1 LAAPAPLDPR
11 KSLFRK
17 VEKAIQTIEKSVDV
31 ASTVASAAGAVIENF
46 QEDLGVV
53 GGRLYERRDHGYE
66 ITRTFGQAKPVP
78 AGITVPL
85 DYPPIERVIDD
96 GVVVLDLNAPGVDR
110 AFEEKIGA
118 DRFAAIAV
126 GDDKFILSFS
136 VDPVAADEDLL
147 VSLGILRHAVDQKIR
162 QEKMETL
169 LEEARQIQASI
180 LPRRLPR
187 IGTFDI
193 AARSQPAEIV
203 GGDFYDL
210 IPTSEQIVGI
220 AIADASGHGLPAA
233 LQVRDVYTGL
243 RMGVARDFKIVKTVE
258 RLNRII
264 HESRLTSKF
273 VSLFYGELEAS
284 GNFIYVNAGHN
295 PPIVVR
301 ERESIL
307 LRQTGMVLGPSR
319 DAAYSRGFVT
329 LEIGDVLVL
338 YTDGIVEAVDG
349 RDQEFGIERLKRVVS
364 QNRERTAEEIVTA
377 ILQQVSTFTRGA
389 VAQDDRTLLVIRR
402 GSTPPPEKRQ
412 SAEIAIPAQ
421 G

>member
-1 LAAPAPLDPR
+1 
-11 KSLFRK
+11 
-17 VEKAIQTIEKSVDV
+17 
-31 ASTVASAAGAVIENF
+31 
-46 QEDLGVV
+46 
-53 GGRLYERRDHGYE
+53 
-66 ITRTFGQAKPVP
+66 
-78 AGITVPL
+78 
-85 DYPPIERVIDD
+85 
-96 GVVVLDLNAPGVDR
+96 
-110 AFEEKIGA
+110 
-118 DRFAAIAV
+118 
-126 GDDKFILSFS
+126 
-136 VDPVAADEDLL
+136 
-147 VSLGILRHAVDQKIR
+147 
-162 QEKMETL
+162 M
-169 LEEARQIQASI
+169 
-180 LPRRLPR
+180 
-187 IGTFDI
+187 FDI
-193 AARSQPAEIV
+193 AARSEPAEIV
-203 GGDFYDL
+203 GGDFYDI

-295 PPIVVR
+295 PPILVR

-329 LEIGDVLVL
+329 LDIGDVLVL

-349 RDQEFGIERLKRVVS
+349 RDQEFGIDRLKRVVA
-364 QNRERTAEEIVTA
+364 QNRDRTADEIVAA
-377 ILQQVSTFTRGA
+377 ILQQVSAFTRGA

-402 GSTPPPEKRQ
+402 GSAPPPEKRQ

>member
-1 LAAPAPLDPR
+1 MVAPAPLDPR

-31 ASTVASAAGAVIENF
+31 ASTVAAAAGAVIENF
-46 QEDLGVV
+46 QDDLGVV

-66 ITRTFGQAKPVP
+66 ITRTFGQVKPVP
-78 AGITVPL
+78 SGLTVPL
-85 DYPPIERVIDD
+85 DYPPIEKVIDE
-96 GVVVLDLNAPGVDR
+96 GVVVLDLSAPGVDR
-110 AFEEKIGA
+110 EFEEKIGA

-187 IGTFDI
+187 LGTFDI

-210 IPTSEQIVGI
+210 IPTSEQILGI

-301 ERESIL
+301 ERESVL

-338 YTDGIVEAVDG
+338 YTDGIVEAVDD
-349 RDQEFGIERLKRVVS
+349 RDQEFGIERLKRAVA
-364 QNRERTAEEIVTA
+364 QNREGTAEEIVNA
-377 ILQQVSTFTRGA
+377 ILQHVSAFTRGA
-389 VAQDDRTLLVIRR
+389 VAQDDRTLLVVRR
-402 GSTPPPEKRQ
+402 GASPPPEKRL
-412 SAEIAIPAQ
+412 SAEIAIPAR

>member
-1 LAAPAPLDPR
+1 MAAPAPLDPR

-46 QEDLGVV
+46 QDDLGVR

-66 ITRTFGQAKPVP
+66 ITRTFGEVKAVP
-78 AGITVPL
+78 SGLCVPL
-85 DYPPIERVIDD
+85 DYAPIEKVIDE

-180 LPRRLPR
+180 LPKRLPR
-187 IGTFDI
+187 IGAFDI
-193 AARSQPAEIV
+193 SARSQPAEIV

-210 IPTSEQIVGI
+210 IPMSDQIVGI

-243 RMGVARDFKIVKTVE
+243 RMGVARDFKIVRTVE

-295 PPIVVR
+295 PPIVAR

-329 LEIGDVLVL
+329 LDVGDVLVL
-338 YTDGIVEAVDG
+338 YTDGIVEATDA
-349 RDQEFGIERLKRVVS
+349 RDQEFGIDRLKRVIA
-364 QNRERTAEEIVTA
+364 QNRDRTADEIVNA
-377 ILQQVSTFTRGA
+377 ILQGVAAFTRGA
-389 VAQDDRTLLVIRR
+389 VPQDDRTLLVIRR
-402 GSTPPPEKRQ
+402 GTVPASEKRL
-412 SAEIAIPAQ
+412 SAEVAIPAQ

>member
-78 AGITVPL
+78 PGITVPL

>member
-1 LAAPAPLDPR
+1 MAAPAPLDPR

-31 ASTVASAAGAVIENF
+31 ASTVASAAAAVIENF
-46 QEDLGVV
+46 QDDLGVR
-53 GGRLYERRDHGYE
+53 GGRLYERRDSGYE
-66 ITRTFGQAKPVP
+66 ITKTFGLAKPVP
-78 AGITVPL
+78 PGIMVPL
-85 DYPPIERVIDD
+85 DYPPIEKVIDD
-96 GVVVLDLNAPGVDR
+96 GVVVLDLSAPGVDR

-126 GDDKFILSFS
+126 GEDRFILSFS
-136 VDPVAADEDLL
+136 VDPGANDEDLL

-162 QEKMETL
+162 QERMETL

-180 LPRRLPR
+180 LPKRLPR

-193 AARSQPAEIV
+193 AARSEPAEIV

-284 GNFIYVNAGHN
+284 GTFIYVNAGHN
-295 PPIVVR
+295 PPILVK
-301 ERESIL
+301 ERETVL

-319 DAAYSRGFVT
+319 EAAYSRGFVT
-329 LEIGDVLVL
+329 MDVGDVLVL
-338 YTDGIVEAVDG
+338 YTDGIVEAANS
-349 RDQEFGIERLKRVVS
+349 RDQEFGIDRLKRVVS
-364 QNRERTAEEIVTA
+364 ENRSRTAEEILSA
-377 ILQQVSTFTRGA
+377 ILQQVAAFTRGA

-402 GSTPPPEKRQ
+402 GTTAVAEKRM
-412 SAEIAIPAQ
+412 SAEVSIPV
-421 G
+421 

>member
-1 LAAPAPLDPR
+1 MSAALEPSESR

-46 QEDLGVV
+46 QDDLGVR
-53 GGRLYERRDHGYE
+53 GGRLYERRDHTYE
-66 ITRTFGQAKPVP
+66 ITRTFGDVKPVP
-78 AGITVPL
+78 SGLSVPD
-85 DYPPIERVIDD
+85 DYPPIENVIDN

-136 VDPVAADEDLL
+136 VDPGANDEDLL

-162 QEKMETL
+162 QERMETL
-169 LEEARQIQASI
+169 LQEARQIQTSI
-180 LPRRLPR
+180 LPKRLPR
-187 IGTFDI
+187 FGTFDI
-193 AARSQPAEIV
+193 AARSEPAEIV

-210 IPTSEQIVGI
+210 IPMSDQIMGL

-243 RMGVARDFKIVKTVE
+243 RMGVARDFKIVRTVE

-295 PPIVVR
+295 PPLLVR
-301 ERESIL
+301 EREAVL

-329 LEIGDVLVL
+329 MDVGDVLIL
-338 YTDGIVEAVDG
+338 YTDGIVEAG
-349 RDQEFGIERLKRVVS
+349 EAGEREFGLDRLKRVVVEA
-364 QNRERTAEEIVTA
+364 RRATADEILSA
-377 ILQQVSTFTRGA
+377 ILREVARFTRGA
-389 VAQDDRTLLVIRR
+389 VAQDDRTLLVVRR
-402 GSTPPPEKRQ
+402 AASPMPDKRL
-412 SAEIAIPAQ
+412 SAEIAVPA
-421 G
+421 

>member
-1 LAAPAPLDPR
+1 LTAAPAPPSESR

-17 VEKAIQTIEKSVDV
+17 VERAIQTIEKSVDV
-31 ASTVASAAGAVIENF
+31 ASTVTSAAGAVIEIF
-46 QEDLGVV
+46 RDDLGVR
-53 GGRLYERRDHGYE
+53 GGRLYERRDDFYE
-66 ITRTFGQAKPVP
+66 ITHTFGEVKPVP
-78 AGITVPL
+78 PGLSVPA
-85 DYPPIERVIDD
+85 DYPPIENVIDN

-136 VDPVAADEDLL
+136 VDPGANDEDLL

-162 QEKMETL
+162 QERMETL
-169 LEEARQIQASI
+169 LQEARQIQTSI
-180 LPRRLPR
+180 LPKRLPR
-187 IGTFDI
+187 FGTFDI
-193 AARSQPAEIV
+193 AGRSDPAEIV
-203 GGDFYDL
+203 GGDFYDI
-210 IPTSEQIVGI
+210 IPVSEQIVGI

-233 LQVRDVYTGL
+233 LQVRDIYTGL
-243 RMGVARDFKIVKTVE
+243 RMGVARDFKIVRTVE

-273 VSLFYGELEAS
+273 VSLFYGELELS

-295 PPIVVR
+295 PPVLVR
-301 ERESIL
+301 EREVVL

-338 YTDGIVEAVDG
+338 YTDGIVEATDAS
-349 RDQEFGIERLKRVVS
+349 DEEFGIDRLKRVIADA
-364 QNRERTAEEIVTA
+364 RGETAETILAA
-377 ILQQVSTFTRGA
+377 ILRQVAKFTRGA

-402 GSTPPPEKRQ
+402 AHAPLPEKRL
-412 SAEIAIPAQ
+412 SAEVAIPV
-421 G
+421 

>member
-1 LAAPAPLDPR
+1 LTNAPASPSESR

-17 VEKAIQTIEKSVDV
+17 VERAIQTIEKSVDV
-31 ASTVASAAGAVIENF
+31 ASTVTSAAGAVIEIF
-46 QEDLGVV
+46 REDLGVR
-53 GGRLYERRDHGYE
+53 GGRLYERRDDFYE
-66 ITRTFGQAKPVP
+66 ITHTFGEVKPVP
-78 AGITVPL
+78 PGLSVPA
-85 DYPPIERVIDD
+85 DYPPIENVIDN

-136 VDPVAADEDLL
+136 VDPGANDEDLL

-162 QEKMETL
+162 QERMETL
-169 LEEARQIQASI
+169 LQEARQIQTSI
-180 LPRRLPR
+180 LPKRLPR
-187 IGTFDI
+187 FGTFDI
-193 AARSQPAEIV
+193 AGRSDPAEIV
-203 GGDFYDL
+203 GGDFYDI
-210 IPTSEQIVGI
+210 IPVSEQIVGI

-233 LQVRDVYTGL
+233 LQVRDIYTGL
-243 RMGVARDFKIVKTVE
+243 RMGVARDFKIVRTVE

-273 VSLFYGELEAS
+273 VSLFYGELELS

-295 PPIVVR
+295 PPVLVR
-301 ERESIL
+301 EREVVL

-338 YTDGIVEAVDG
+338 YTDGIVEATDAS
-349 RDQEFGIERLKRVVS
+349 DEEFGIDRLKRVIADARGE
-364 QNRERTAEEIVTA
+364 NAEA
-377 ILQQVSTFTRGA
+377 ILAAIVRQVAKFTRGA
-389 VAQDDRTLLVIRR
+389 VAQDDRTVLVIRR
-402 GSTPPPEKRQ
+402 AHAPLPDKRL
-412 SAEIAIPAQ
+412 SAEVAIPV
-421 G
+421 